1 MRTSILSIVLSFM
14 LVSCASMMPGQDVST
29 GSSDIDV
36 AIKRDPIFSN
46 ELIQM
51 YQLSIK
57 NKTNEWL
64 ELDGVKIIGGK
75 EVDVLVGN
83 RIESWVEACI
93 LEKKVS
99 DYNTA
104 LVLGAMAVGGA
115 VVASS
120 TSHQQTGSV
129 GAIVALGSISALAVK
144 DYQNAKN
151 KVEFQKAFPEKHIF
165 QNSVI
170 PPGKV
175 IQRWILVENRKQEDF
190 KLSLG
195 DGVGVTIEGKK
206 SY

>member
-1 MRTSILSIVLSFM
+1 
-14 LVSCASMMPGQDVST
+14 MPGQDVST
-29 GSSDIDV
+29 GSDDIAV
-36 AIKRDPIFSN
+36 TVKRDPTFSN
-46 ELIQM
+46 EMIQM

-64 ELDGVKIIGGK
+64 ELDGVKIVGGK
-75 EVDVLVGN
+75 EIDVLVGN
-83 RIESWVEACI
+83 RIESWVESCI

-115 VVASS
+115 VVAGS

-151 KVEFQKAFPEKHIF
+151 RAEFQKAFPEKHIF
-165 QNSVI
+165 QNTVI
-170 PPGKV
+170 PPGRV
-175 IQRWILVENRKQEDF
+175 IQRWILVENRKKEDF
-190 KLSLG
+190 KLTLG
-195 DGVGVTIEGKK
+195 DGVGVTIEGLK